1 MIMVVGAEAV
11 HSQQTSDA
19 YPRMMDHIFLDVAK
33 VSGQR
38 GALFCHCKIDQ
49 SVVVDISATQS
60 VKFLD
65 LVWATALGWLIFG
78 DVPSQWT
85 WMGGVVICAS
95 TLWIARRESKTLR

>member
-19 YPRMMDHIFLDVAK
+19 YPRMVDHIFLDVAK

-49 SVVVDISATQS
+49 SVVVDISATFA
-60 VKFLD
+60 FLQEYKHP
-65 LVWATALGWLIFG
+65 LL
-78 DVPSQWT
+78 
-85 WMGGVVICAS
+85 VVIYISVFS
-95 TLWIARRESKTLR
+95 TIWLRLRS